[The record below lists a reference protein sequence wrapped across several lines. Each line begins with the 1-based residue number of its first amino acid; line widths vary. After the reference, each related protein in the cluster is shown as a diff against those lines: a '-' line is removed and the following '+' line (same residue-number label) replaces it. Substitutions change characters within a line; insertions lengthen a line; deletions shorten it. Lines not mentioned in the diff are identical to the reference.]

1 MTFLALEDV
10 LGHLPEAVR
19 EAFEDAAVTEV
30 MLNPDG
36 SVWESRGRSVDRVG
50 ADASAQE
57 REASALAIADALG
70 LEASRRRPLLEA
82 DLADGAAVSI
92 TCPPVCESHAI
103 TVRRRAGGDVRGL
116 ADRPRPGR
124 REPLV
129 VIGEQHH
136 PVEPVPT
143 PKPTWLS
150 LPAKGLYAGVFVAGA
165 VGSGKTSA
173 CMRPFA
179 DQVLSWHAADPERRP
194 GGLVLGVRGD
204 FCHQVA
210 EILEGCGR
218 GRDYVEIG
226 LGGGRSWNPLDIPE
240 MDSYSLAARLISL
253 QAQLFGRG
261 KEPFWD
267 RAATALL
274 RWIIEA
280 HRLPPHGG
288 WVTLRDLYRDATDLE
303 RLGHRI
309 DAALG
314 ATDPGNAVERLVI
327 DARAL
332 VALPAAGDWD
342 WRDEGGERL
351 STRRTAER
359 EHALRGA
366 RIAFER
372 REAVAVPEGAAER
385 AQELAGWFKNHWLQ
399 MDSKM
404 RTSISEGI
412 ASLLGLFVDPDV
424 ARVFCPPDPRREA
437 PAGAPRAL
445 PTMRAAIESGQ
456 VIALNMPASAAPELA
471 RFAGV
476 MLKTAWLRAAL
487 GRPADMAR
495 KQNRRRVWRPA
506 LFLCDEY
513 QRFATVGEDNP
524 QGDEKSFAL
533 TRQARVIPLVATQ
546 SISSLASAGRGGE
559 AWRTLLQCFRTRIFL
574 ALSDAAS
581 AKQAAEICGHV
592 ERVKESYS
600 VSESGHRGG
609 VRASKNLQK
618 RFEPL
623 FPPHAFQE
631 LDTFQAIVQPF
642 DGNRSERA
650 RRVYLKPA
658 HLPPDLPY
666 FLAREQGL
674 L

>member
-1 MTFLALEDV
+1 MTLGRQAVLYGAGLAALARWRWDRWPGPGEVPALDLVAHNDPALMSALESWHYAGPAAAALI
-10 LGHLPEAVR
+10 LGS
-19 EAFEDAAVTEV
+19 AALSLWEV
-30 MLNPDG
+30 WGPQLR
-36 SVWESRGRSVDRVG
+36 RGGG
-50 ADASAQE
+50 A
-57 REASALAIADALG
+57 
-70 LEASRRRPLLEA
+70 
-82 DLADGAAVSI
+82 
-92 TCPPVCESHAI
+92 
-103 TVRRRAGGDVRGL
+103 RGL
-116 ADRPRPGR
+116 PARPAAGR

-136 PVEPVPT
+136 PVDPVPS
-143 PKPTWLS
+143 PRPTWLS
-150 LPAKGLYAGVFVAGA
+150 LPAKGLFTGVFVAGA

-179 DQVLSWHAADPERRP
+179 DQVLSWQAGDPERRP
-194 GGLVLGVRGD
+194 SGLVLEVKGD
-204 FCHQVA
+204 FCHQVG

-226 LGGGRSWNPLDIPE
+226 LGGERSWNPLDIPE
-240 MDSYSLAARLISL
+240 MDSYSLAGQIISL
-253 QAQLFGRG
+253 QTQLFGRG

-280 HRLPPHGG
+280 HRLPPGGG
-288 WVTLRDLYRDATDLE
+288 WVTLRDLYRDATGME
-303 RLGHRI
+303 RFGGRI
-309 DAALG
+309 DAALD

-327 DARAL
+327 DAGAL
-332 VALPAAGDWD
+332 VALPAADEWD

-351 STRRTAER
+351 STRRTVER

-372 REAVAVPEGAAER
+372 REAVAIPEGAAER
-385 AQELAGWFKNHWLQ
+385 ARELADWFQNHWLQ
-399 MDSKM
+399 MDSKL

-424 ARVFCPPDPRREA
+424 ARVFCPPDPRGEI

-513 QRFATVGEDNP
+513 QQFATVGEDNP

-546 SISSLASAGRGGE
+546 SISSLSSATRGGE

-581 AKQAAEICGHV
+581 AKQAAEICGQV
-592 ERVKESYS
+592 ERVKESWS

-609 VRASKNLQK
+609 VSMLGGTLTAAKGGVGASKNWQK

-623 FPPHAFQE
+623 FHPHAFQE